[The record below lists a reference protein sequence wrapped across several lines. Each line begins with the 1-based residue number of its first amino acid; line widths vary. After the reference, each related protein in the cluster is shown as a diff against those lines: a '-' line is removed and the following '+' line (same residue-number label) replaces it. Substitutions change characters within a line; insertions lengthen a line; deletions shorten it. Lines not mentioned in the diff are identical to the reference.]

1 MITHR
6 IYIKVITVAKKF
18 YMTTAIPY
26 VNAEPH
32 IGHALEY
39 IQADAISRW
48 KKLSGHNVFLT
59 TGADENSIKN
69 VQAAE
74 QLGVSPQRLCDIN
87 AEKFRVMMKN
97 IGLHYDSF
105 LRSSSKQDHWP
116 GVHRLWEL
124 CKHDIYKKKYRG
136 LYCNGCE
143 AFYSESELVYG
154 KCPEHNTVPEHVE
167 EENYF
172 FRLSKYQKQLEKLI
186 HTNKLK
192 IIPETRKNEILSFI
206 RSGLEDFSVS
216 RSIKRAHGWGVP
228 VPDDSEQIQYV
239 WFDAL
244 GIYLTGIGYGT
255 DDKKFKKL
263 WPADLHVIGK
273 GIIRFHAVYWPAML
287 LSADLPLPKSIFVHG
302 YITVEGQKMSKSLGN
317 VVNPADVA
325 KKYGTDRLR
334 YFMLTLTPFEDGDF
348 SEQALVERGNNE
360 LVANFSNLFY
370 RVTSFVE
377 KNFSGKVPKGKID
390 KKLSGKFVKKSKDYA
405 KAMDNY
411 HLSQALA
418 TAMQLSHALNA
429 YFQHKKPWVK
439 PSASEDTLYTSVNLL
454 KDVCTL
460 LYPFI
465 PNSINDAFSALGA
478 KPSLKSIGRDT
489 LKPGKKIKSLMLFK
503 KVEVQKELKAEAKIK
518 EETEK
523 KEISDTLEMTDGMIP
538 LKEFQKLDLRIGKI
552 IEVSDHPNAD
562 KMYVVKV
569 DLGGEQRQLVVGL
582 KGIYAKD
589 ELQDKQV
596 IVVCNLEPKE
606 LRGVRSDGMLL
617 AADDGTILMPE
628 KEVPN
633 GSKVR

>member
-1 MITHR
+1 M
-6 IYIKVITVAKKF
+6 YIKVITVAKKF

-32 IGHALEY
+32 IGHALEF
-39 IQADAISRW
+39 IQADAVYRYN
-48 KKLSGHNVFLT
+48 KLAGFDTFLT

-74 QLGVSPQRLCDIN
+74 EKGISTQKLCDIN
-87 AEKFRVMMKN
+87 AEKFRQMARLV
-97 IGLHYDSF
+97 GLSFDSF
-105 LRSSSKQDHWP
+105 LRSSSPKDHWP

-143 AFYSESELVYG
+143 AFYTESELVYG

-186 HTNKLK
+186 VSDKLR
-192 IIPETRKNEILSFI
+192 IIPETRKNEVLSFI

-216 RSIKRAHGWGVP
+216 RSVKRAHGWGVP
-228 VPDDSEQIQYV
+228 VPDDSEQFLYV

-287 LSADLPLPKSIFVHG
+287 LSAGLPLPKSIFVHG

-317 VVNPADVA
+317 VVNPADVM
-325 KKYGTDRLR
+325 KKYGSDRLR
-334 YFMLTLTPFEDGDF
+334 YFMLGLTPFEDGDF
-348 SEQALVERGNNE
+348 SEHALVERGNNE
-360 LVANFSNLFY
+360 LVSNFSNLFY

-411 HLSQALA
+411 HLSEALA
-418 TAMQLSHALNA
+418 AAMQLSHELNA
-429 YFQHKKPWVK
+429 YFQHKKPWVR
-439 PSASEDTLYTSVNLL
+439 PSASGNTLYTSVNLL

-465 PNSINDAFSALGA
+465 PNSINDAFSALGTS
-478 KPSLKSIGRDT
+478 PSLKSIGKDT

-503 KVEVQKELKAEAKIK
+503 KVEVQEIKKEKKIEEHEKA
-518 EETEK
+518 EK

-562 KMYVVKV
+562 KMFVVKV

-596 IVVCNLEPKE
+596 IVVCNLEAKE
-606 LRGVRSDGMLL
+606 LRGVRSEGMLL
-617 AADDGTILMPE
+617 ASDDGTILMPE
-628 KEVPN
+628 KEVAN